1 MAGAMTRLD
10 FRLQPALKRR
20 IERAAAV
27 SGQTL
32 SSFAVSALLREAD
45 QLLARD
51 VAVTLDAKASRAL
64 VARLDR
70 DLRPNRQL
78 RRAARRH
85 QELLG

>member
-1 MAGAMTRLD
+1 MADTMTRLD

-27 SGQTL
+27 TGQTL
-32 SSFAVSALLREAD
+32 SSFAVSVLLREAD

-51 VAVTLDAKASRAL
+51 AGITLDAKASRTL

-85 QELLG
+85 QELIG